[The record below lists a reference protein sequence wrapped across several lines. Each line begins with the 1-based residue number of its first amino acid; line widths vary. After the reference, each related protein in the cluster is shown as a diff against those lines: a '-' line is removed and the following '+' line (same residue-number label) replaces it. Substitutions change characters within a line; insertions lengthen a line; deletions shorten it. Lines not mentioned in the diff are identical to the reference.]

1 MPTLSA
7 LLTRFAAKL
16 TDLENYETVDG
27 KPSLYSPVG
36 SRLNSNSS

>member
-7 LLTRFAAKL
+7 LLTGFAAKL

-27 KPSLYSPVG
+27 KKNP
-36 SRLNSNSS
+36 